1 MLPAIRIEQLS
12 KRYRL
17 GSGPPGGRTLPEA
30 ITDTTRQLV
39 RRLLGRSQPRPQ
51 PPTEFWALRDV
62 SFEVDPGEVVGIIG
76 RNGAGKSTLL
86 KVLSRIVAP
95 TAGRVEV
102 RGRLGSLLEVGTGF
116 HPELTGR
123 ENVYLNGS
131 ILGMTRREVARKF
144 DAIVAFAGVE
154 EFLDTPVKRYSSGMY
169 VRLAFA
175 VAAHLEPEILIVDE
189 VLAVGDAAFQKK
201 CLDAMRTVA
210 SSGRTVL
217 VVSHQLD
224 VINRL
229 CRRAVWLDRGQVKG
243 IGPAAELVAA
253 YLGGAGGATQTGVPV
268 DLAEVSRSGTG
279 AARFTRLAICG
290 PEGGLVVSGGPL
302 QVDVWIHAAEP
313 LTVGAMAVTLYDLSG
328 FKLVNAD
335 TLTLSRHYQLPVGE
349 SAFRFRIRH
358 LHLNPGRYRLGL
370 WLARHPHGV
379 LDYIPA
385 AGELEVFSDPNRPLG
400 PRPNSDGVVCCEFE
414 VAELPADTMTAA
426 QPCPSHA

>member
-1 MLPAIRIEQLS
+1 MQPAIRIEKLS

-17 GSGPPGGRTLPEA
+17 GSGPAGGRTLPEA
-30 ITDTTRQLV
+30 LTVGARNLA
-39 RRLLGRSQPRPQ
+39 RRMLGRPARSDQPAG
-51 PPTEFWALRDV
+51 EFWALREV
-62 SFEVDPGEVVGIIG
+62 SFEVQPGEAVGIIG

-86 KVLSRIVAP
+86 KVLSRIVQP
-95 TAGRVEV
+95 TAGRAEV
-102 RGRLGSLLEVGTGF
+102 RGRMGSLLEVGTGF

-144 DAIVAFAGVE
+144 DAIVAFAGVD

-175 VAAHLEPEILIVDE
+175 VAAHLEPEILVVDE

-201 CLDAMRTVA
+201 CLEAMRNVA

-224 VINRL
+224 IINRL
-229 CRRAVWLDRGQVKG
+229 CRQAVWLDRGQVMG
-243 IGPAAELVAA
+243 TGPATDMVAA
-253 YLGGAGGATQTGVPV
+253 YLGRSGGATPTGVPV
-268 DLAEVSRSGTG
+268 DLSDVSRTGTG
-279 AARFTRLAICG
+279 AARFTRMALCG
-290 PEGGLVVSGGPL
+290 RDGGLVYSGGAL
-302 QVDVWIHAAEP
+302 QVDVWIRVTEP
-313 LTVGAMAVTLYDLSG
+313 LTVGAVAVTLYDLSG

-335 TLTLSRHYQLPVGE
+335 TLTLDRRFELPVGE
-349 SAFRFRIRH
+349 SAVRFFIRG

-379 LDYIPA
+379 LDLIPA
-385 AGELEVFSDPNRPLG
+385 AGELEVFTEPERPLG
-400 PRPNSDGVVCCEFE
+400 PRPNSDGVVRCEFD
-414 VAELPADTMTAA
+414 VTELPVAPPVEAG
-426 QPCPSHA
+426 